1 MSFKSFQEYLNDTG
15 KMIEKPAVKVVAG
28 YEGETPTSP
37 EKTKKDPNAGGAKD
51 SKSTNKPYKAG
62 TDAKNPNKAEK
73 GFAHEGDSDL
83 KYEPTTNVKKSNY
96 GGDEVK
102 SWLDSSSVTEWL
114 NKTRNLSGA
123 KFVSQMRN
131 ETIGTSIGQIKETV
145 NLCENNSKNIQQLIF
160 ELKRHKLLGKFITEA
175 CKHGTGI
182 KAIIA
187 EIKKNT
193 LFQKAIN
200 EMSYMSSDNEDGMS
214 DDEYEPDMS
223 NDHSDE
229 EENDMSDEDEYNDED
244 SDDDDDEDEY
254 SDEDEM
260 SDEDSDEDE
269 MSDEDSD
276 EDEMSDEDSDEDDS
290 HKDDDSA
297 LSDPFGGG
305 HASHALRKM
314 GPRPEPS
321 DEF

>member
-15 KMIEKPAVKVVAG
+15 KMVEKPEVKVVAG

-131 ETIGTSIGQIKETV
+131 ETSGTSIGQIKETV

-182 KAIIA
+182 KAIVE

-200 EMSYMSSDNEDGMS
+200 EMSYMSSDNEDDMS
-214 DDEYEPDMS
+214 NDEYEPDMS
-223 NDHSDE
+223 DDDSDE
-229 EENDMSDEDEYNDED
+229 EENDMSDDED
-244 SDDDDDEDEY
+244 DMSDDDEDDMSDDDDDDMSDDDEDDM
-254 SDEDEM
+254 SDDDEDDMSDDDEM
-260 SDEDSDEDE
+260 SDD
-269 MSDEDSD
+269 
-276 EDEMSDEDSDEDDS
+276 DDS

-297 LSDPFGGG
+297 LSDPFGKG